1 MKLVVE
7 SGATKSTWVLLD
19 SNEVVDTKVLAG
31 INPTSNPASVVYVDQ
46 YNGPAD
52 KIKQVY
58 FYGAGVSNAAAK
70 TSLTKALESKF
81 LYSRFTL
88 GHDIL
93 AAALSISYG
102 RPSIVNIL
110 GTGTNTVVFDG
121 FEILESRK
129 ALGYLFADYG
139 SGFHLG
145 KILIQ
150 KYFRKEMNERDLNLF
165 YEDYID
171 GKDDILFR
179 IYKAAKPNFET
190 AKLSYFLGKCSAI
203 LRQEVVSEALSDFF
217 EYQIVPLKN
226 AKDYKLNF
234 VGSIAEVLETELRT
248 IANQQG
254 YEIDKIVGNPIDGL
268 IEYHKKIDH

>member
-19 SNEVVDTKVLAG
+19 SNKVTDTKVLSG
-31 INPTSNPASVVYVDQ
+31 INPTSNPASVTYVSEYDA
-46 YNGPAD
+46 PSEM
-52 KIKQVY
+52 IKQVY

-70 TSLTKALESKF
+70 TSLRKALESKF
-81 LYSRFTL
+81 QHCELTL

-93 AAALSISYG
+93 AAALSVSYG

-121 FEILESRK
+121 EGILESRK

-150 KYFRKEMNERDLNLF
+150 KYFRNEMAESDHDLF
-165 YEDYID
+165 YKEYIV
-171 GKDDILFR
+171 GQDDILFR

-190 AKLSYFLGKCSAI
+190 ARLSYFLSTCSKQ
-203 LRQEVVSEALSDFF
+203 LRKEVVTEAFSDFF

-226 AKDYKLNF
+226 GKDYKLNF
-234 VGSIAEVLETELRT
+234 VGSISEVFESELRSV
-248 IANQQG
+248 ARLKG
-254 YEIDKIVGNPIDGL
+254 YEVDKIVGNPIDGL
-268 IEYHKKIDH
+268 IEYHKKID